1 MKLLTIRSLKG
12 CDLPGVMV
20 NGAAV
25 GGLKLNGMT
34 TEAEAVYSRGWKL
47 ALRGPLLLF
56 LSTPDKDGK
65 RRVFIKPVV
74 EFDLGFELEADET
87 LDGFNRWD
95 SHPAEQKGQ
104 KK

>member
-1 MKLLTIRSLKG
+1 
-12 CDLPGVMV
+12 MV

-25 GGLKLNGMT
+25 GGLKLNAMT
-34 TEAEAVYSRGWKL
+34 TEADAVYQRGWKL

-56 LSTPDKDGK
+56 LSTPDKEGK

-74 EFDLGFELEADET
+74 EFDLGFELEADEG
-87 LDGFNRWD
+87 LDSFNRWD